1 MNLSINVEMFHNTAY
16 HKSILKRVLLKF
28 FLLCTTTNATDRCQL
43 EVIEPEVGNG
53 SIKYFLL

>member
-1 MNLSINVEMFHNTAY
+1 MFHNTAY